1 MPIQIGERK
10 NMIMQNPKKVFI
22 SNLDPGVFE
31 KLKGL
36 NFNVEGGVFE
46 VTGLFNIEV
55 DVTTILYVPG
65 ENRTVLF
72 HPDGFTTYSLDND
85 LFEEI
90 VLR

>member
-1 MPIQIGERK
+1 MSRK
-10 NMIMQNPKKVFI
+10 ISKVFI
-22 SNLDPGVFE
+22 SNLDPGDFE
-31 KLKGL
+31 ALKGL

-55 DVTTILYVPG
+55 YVNTILYVPG

-72 HPDGFTTYSLDND
+72 HPDGITTYSISND
-85 LFEEI
+85 SFEEI

>member
-1 MPIQIGERK
+1 
-10 NMIMQNPKKVFI
+10 MQKSHKVFI
-22 SNLDPGVFE
+22 SNLDPGVYE

-46 VTGLFNIEV
+46 ITGLFNIEV
-55 DVTTILYVPG
+55 EVSTTLYVPG

-72 HPDGFTTYSLDND
+72 HPDGFTTISLDND
-85 LFEEI
+85 SFEEI